1 MTLLRFRL
9 LVVSAS
15 VLGIGAGGTLGAVLG
30 GASSSTWGDLI
41 GVIMGVWLGGPVAA
55 FIIYQLLLN
64 ALGVKVREG
73 LARMINFVMT
83 VFSAILVLGVLSIM
97 ARSAA
102 PLLMTIFLVIAG
114 NALGAYAAASLP
126 IRISRT

>member
-55 FIIYQLLLN
+55 FMIYQLLLN

-102 PLLMTIFLVIAG
+102 PLLMTIFLVIAA